1 MKRVI
6 SIRAMLIGLF
16 LAAVLCAIP
25 IRGVGMARASKLLDF
40 DTQ

>member
-16 LAAVLCAIP
+16 LAAVLGAIP